1 MELQKLIKAYLDY
14 IEVEKNRSPKT
25 RENYERYLNFFI
37 KTTGIAKLRELT
49 PARITQFR
57 LRLARAQSSFGEPLK
72 KSTQSYYVIALRN
85 FLKYLTKQGY
95 DVVPPEIVELPRLG
109 TRQIDVI
116 EYAELERLLDSV
128 KGSDLRGLRDRA
140 ILELMFSTGLRIS
153 ELCKLNRE
161 INLEKGEMTVRGK
174 GDKLRIVFISARAA
188 RTIEKYLEAR
198 ADTNEALFVSLTRAN
213 QPKIIGRIIPRAVQR
228 LVSFYARKAG
238 IVGKRLTPHTL
249 RHMFATD
256 LLSNGADLRSV
267 QELLGHSNIS
277 TTQVYTHITNKELKE
292 IHKAFHGK
300 RR

>member
-1 MELQKLIKAYLDY
+1 MELQKLIKSYLDY

-25 RENYERYLNFFI
+25 RENYERYLNFFVA
-37 KTTGIAKLRELT
+37 TTSINKLRELT
-49 PARITQFR
+49 LPNITNFR
-57 LRLARAQSSFGEPLK
+57 LRLARAQNQFGEPLK

-85 FLKYLTKQGY
+85 FLKYLVKLGY
-95 DVVPPEIVELPRLG
+95 DVPSPEVVELPRLG
-109 TRQIDVI
+109 MRQIDVI
-116 EYAELERLLDSV
+116 EYEELERLLDSV
-128 KGSDLRGLRDRA
+128 TGSDLRALRDRA

-161 INLEKGEMTVRGK
+161 INLEKGELVIRGK
-174 GDKLRIVFISARAA
+174 GDKLRIVFISDRARAA
-188 RTIEKYLEAR
+188 IKKYLDAR
-198 ADTNEALFVSLTRAN
+198 GDADDALFVSLARAKN
-213 QPKIIGRIIPRAVQR
+213 SRVIGRIIPRAVQR
-228 LVSFYARKAG
+228 LVSVYARKAG

>member
-1 MELQKLIKAYLDY
+1 MEIAKLIKAYLDY
-14 IEVEKNRSPKT
+14 IEVERNRSPKT
-25 RENYERYLNFFI
+25 RENYERYLNFFV
-37 KTTGIAKLRELT
+37 KTTGINKLRELT
-49 PARITQFR
+49 SQNITNFR
-57 LRLARAQSSFGEPLK
+57 LRLARAQSASGEPLK

-85 FLKYLTKQGY
+85 FLKYLIKQGY
-95 DVVPPEIVELPRLG
+95 DVPPPEMVELPRLG
-109 TRQIDVI
+109 MRQIDVI

-128 KGSDLRGLRDRA
+128 KGDDLRGLRDRA

-161 INLEKGEMTVRGK
+161 INLEKGELTIRGK
-174 GDKLRIVFISARAA
+174 GDKLRIVFISESARAA
-188 RTIEKYLEAR
+188 MERYLEAR
-198 ADTNEALFVSLTRAN
+198 GDAESPMFVSLTRAN
-213 QPKIIGRIIPRAVQR
+213 SPRVIGRIIPRAVQR
-228 LVSFYARKAG
+228 LVSLYARKAG